1 MDMQFNVGQGVRFGI
16 DVKKNVSFGFDIGGY
31 SPAPTPPTPPTPS
44 TDYAPFTL
52 HPVII
57 QGTSGTFFAPTETPY
72 GVADKL
78 VTYNN
83 GVAYYT
89 TGNNG
94 VNTPGPLT
102 IPDPRVTRIPAKSL
116 AIIMYRSAKTF
127 TASGYT
133 LLADSQVMSTS
144 EIPMQ
149 QLSVYQKSIL
159 PTETAG
165 SLTVS
170 QTDNARLDI
179 INAIISGNNVTLTLV
194 DNALV
199 ASVPYTPPAKTAKR
213 RLYIV
218 SSINAK
224 NSDTKT
230 PYFNLGVSG
239 LGMRSDGFNRLKVYY
254 DYDPTVNLTP
264 TLTYSNDYTANSL
277 ALMTFDVDGT
287 F

>member
-1 MDMQFNVGQGVRFGI
+1 MDMEFQVGQSVT
-16 DVKKNVSFGFDIGGY
+16 FGFDVGG
-31 SPAPTPPTPPTPS
+31 SAPAPPPTPVPS
-44 TDYAPFTL
+44 GEVLYGTSDYVLAE
-52 HPVII
+52 
-57 QGTSGTFFAPTETPY
+57 SGTF
-72 GVADKL
+72 ADNVL
-78 VTYNN
+78 FGDVSEVISYDN

-94 VNTPGPLT
+94 AAATTLT
-102 IPDPRVTRIPAKSL
+102 LANPRTTLIAAKSL

-133 LLADSQVMSTS
+133 LLADSQVISAS
-144 EIPMQ
+144 DVPMQ
-149 QLSVYQKSIL
+149 QVSVYQKSIL
-159 PTETAG
+159 PAETAG

-179 INAIISGNNVTLTLV
+179 VNAIIAGSNVTLTLV

-199 ASVPYTPPAKTAKR
+199 ASVPYTPPSKTAKR

-218 SSINAK
+218 SCTRAGSDSI
-224 NSDTKT
+224 T
-230 PYFNLGVSG
+230 PLFDLGVSG
-239 LGMRSDGFNRLKVYY
+239 LDMRSGGFNRLKVYY
-254 DYDPTVNLTP
+254 DFDPTVNLTP
-264 TLTYSNDYTANSL
+264 TLTFSSDYIANSI

>member
-1 MDMQFNVGQGVRFGI
+1 MDMQFQIGQGVRFEI
-16 DVKKNVSFGFDIGGY
+16 DVKKNVSFGFDVGG
-31 SPAPTPPTPPTPS
+31 SAPAPSPTPVPS
-44 TDYAPFTL
+44 GEVLYGTSDYVLAA
-52 HPVII
+52 
-57 QGTSGTFFAPTETPY
+57 SGTF
-72 GVADKL
+72 ADNVL
-78 VTYNN
+78 FGDALEAISYDN

-94 VNTPGPLT
+94 AAATTLT
-102 IPDPRVTRIPAKSL
+102 LTNQRATLIAAKSL

-144 EIPMQ
+144 DVPMQ
-149 QLSVYQKSIL
+149 QVSVYQKSIL
-159 PTETAG
+159 PTETVD

-179 INAIISGNNVTLTLV
+179 INAIIAGSNVTLTLV

-213 RLYIV
+213 RLYIA
-218 SSINAK
+218 SSVYK
-224 NSDTKT
+224 NSSDRIT
-230 PYFNLGVSG
+230 PLFDLSVSG
-239 LGMRSDGFNRLKVYY
+239 LSMQSGGFDLLKVYY

-264 TLTYSNDYTANSL
+264 TLTYSGNYVTNSL

>member
-1 MDMQFNVGQGVRFGI
+1 MDMEFQVGQSVT
-16 DVKKNVSFGFDIGGY
+16 FGFDIGG
-31 SPAPTPPTPPTPS
+31 SAPAPPAPS

-52 HPVII
+52 SPVII
-57 QGTSGTFFAPTETPY
+57 QGTSGTFFAPTATPF
-72 GVADKL
+72 GIADK
-78 VTYNN
+78 VITYDN
-83 GVAYYT
+83 GVAYYM

-94 VNTPGPLT
+94 AAATT
-102 IPDPRVTRIPAKSL
+102 ITLADPRATRIAAKSL

-144 EIPMQ
+144 GTPMQ
-149 QLSVYQKSIL
+149 QVSVYQKSIL
-159 PTETAG
+159 PTETVG

-179 INAIISGNNVTLTLV
+179 INAIIAGSNVTLTLV

-199 ASVPYTPPAKTAKR
+199 ASVPYTPPTKTAKR

-218 SSINAK
+218 SCINAN
-224 NSDTKT
+224 NSGDGIT
-230 PYFNLGVSG
+230 PFFDLGVSG
-239 LGMRSDGFNRLKVYY
+239 LSMRGGGFNRLKVYY
-254 DYDPTVNLTP
+254 DYDLTANLTP
-264 TLTYSNDYTANSL
+264 TLTYSDNYIANSI

>member
-1 MDMQFNVGQGVRFGI
+1 MDMEFQVGQSVT
-16 DVKKNVSFGFDIGGY
+16 FGFDVGG
-31 SPAPTPPTPPTPS
+31 SAPAPPPTPVPS
-44 TDYAPFTL
+44 GEVLYGMIDYALAQSGVFADNIL
-52 HPVII
+52 FGDALEVI
-57 QGTSGTFFAPTETPY
+57 SY
-72 GVADKL
+72 D
-78 VTYNN
+78 N

-94 VNTPGPLT
+94 AAATTLT
-102 IPDPRVTRIPAKSL
+102 LANPSTTLIAAKSL

-144 EIPMQ
+144 DIPMQ
-149 QLSVYQKSIL
+149 QVSVYQKSIL

-165 SLTVS
+165 SLTAS
-170 QTDNARLDI
+170 QTDDARLDI
-179 INAIISGNNVTLTLV
+179 VNAIIAGSNVTLTLV

-218 SSINAK
+218 SSVNAN
-224 NSDTKT
+224 NSGDGIT
-230 PYFNLGVSG
+230 PLFDLSVSG
-239 LGMRSDGFNRLKVYY
+239 LDMRSGGFNRLKVYY

-264 TLTYSNDYTANSL
+264 TLTYSYYTANSL

>member
-1 MDMQFNVGQGVRFGI
+1 MDMQFQIGQGVRFGI

-44 TDYAPFTL
+44 TDYVPFTL
-52 HPVII
+52 SPVII
-57 QGTSGTFFAPTETPY
+57 QGTSGTFFAPTATPF
-72 GVADKL
+72 GVADRV
-78 VTYNN
+78 VTYVN
-83 GVAYYT
+83 GIAYYT
-89 TGNNG
+89 TGNKG
-94 VNTPGPLT
+94 AATPGPLT
-102 IPDPRVTRIPAKSL
+102 IPDPRVTFLPAKSL

-127 TASGYT
+127 TGSGYT

-144 EIPMQ
+144 GTPMQ
-149 QLSVYQKSIL
+149 QVSVYQKSIL

-170 QTDNARLDI
+170 QTDDARLDI
-179 INAIISGNNVTLTLV
+179 VNAIIAGSNVTLTLV

-218 SSINAK
+218 SCINAG
-224 NSDTKT
+224 SDSIT
-230 PYFNLGVSG
+230 PLFDLGVSG
-239 LGMRSDGFNRLKVYY
+239 LDMRSGGFNRLKVYY

-264 TLTYSNDYTANSL
+264 TLTYSNYTANSL

>member
-1 MDMQFNVGQGVRFGI
+1 MDMEFQVGQSVT
-16 DVKKNVSFGFDIGGY
+16 FGFDIGG
-31 SPAPTPPTPPTPS
+31 SAPAPPAPS

-57 QGTSGTFFAPTETPY
+57 QGTSGTFFAPTETPF
-72 GVADKL
+72 GVADKI

-94 VNTPGPLT
+94 ASATRLT
-102 IPDPRVTRIPAKSL
+102 IPDPRVTCIPAKSL
-116 AIIMYRSAKTF
+116 AIIMYRSEKTF

-144 EIPMQ
+144 DVPMQ

-159 PTETAG
+159 PNETAG

-170 QTDNARLDI
+170 QTDDARLDI

-199 ASVPYTPPAKTAKR
+199 ESVPYTPPAKTTKR

-230 PYFNLGVSG
+230 PLFDLSVSG
-239 LGMRSDGFNRLKVYY
+239 LAMRSDGFNRLKVYY
-254 DYDPTVNLTP
+254 DYNPTANLTP
-264 TLTYSNDYTANSL
+264 TLTYSNDYIANSL

>member
-1 MDMQFNVGQGVRFGI
+1 MDMQFQVGKSVAFGL
-16 DVKKNVSFGFDIGGY
+16 DVKQSVQFGFDIGG
-31 SPAPTPPTPPTPS
+31 SAPAPPAPS
-44 TDYAPFTL
+44 TDYVPFTPS
-52 HPVII
+52 PVII
-57 QGTSGTFFAPTETPY
+57 QGTSGTFFAPTATPF
-72 GVADKL
+72 GVADK
-78 VTYNN
+78 VISYDN

-94 VNTPGPLT
+94 AAATT
-102 IPDPRVTRIPAKSL
+102 ITLADPRATCIAAKSL

-144 EIPMQ
+144 DTPMQ
-149 QLSVYQKSIL
+149 QVSVYQKSML

-170 QTDNARLDI
+170 QTDDARLDI
-179 INAIISGNNVTLTLV
+179 VNAIIAGSNVTLTLV

-218 SSINAK
+218 SSINAN
-224 NSDTKT
+224 NSGDGIT
-230 PYFNLGVSG
+230 PTFDLSASG
-239 LGMRSDGFNRLKVYY
+239 LAMRSGGFNRLKVYY

-264 TLTYSNDYTANSL
+264 TLTFSSDYTANSI

>member
-1 MDMQFNVGQGVRFGI
+1 MDMEFQVGQSVT
-16 DVKKNVSFGFDIGGY
+16 FGFDIGG
-31 SPAPTPPTPPTPS
+31 SAPAPPTPS

-52 HPVII
+52 SPVII
-57 QGTSGTFFAPTETPY
+57 QGTSGTFFAPTATPFGIANKVISY
-72 GVADKL
+72 D
-78 VTYNN
+78 N

-94 VNTPGPLT
+94 AATPGPLT
-102 IPDPRVTRIPAKSL
+102 VPDPRVTFLPAKSL

-127 TASGYT
+127 TGSGYT

-144 EIPMQ
+144 DTTMQ
-149 QLSVYQKSIL
+149 QVSVYQKPIL

-170 QTDNARLDI
+170 QTDDARLDI
-179 INAIISGNNVTLTLV
+179 INAIIAGSNVTLTLV

-199 ASVPYTPPAKTAKR
+199 ASVPYTPPAKTSKR

-218 SSINAK
+218 SCFFAG
-224 NSDTKT
+224 SDNIT
-230 PYFNLGVSG
+230 PLFDLSVSG
-239 LGMRSDGFNRLKVYY
+239 LAMQSVGFNRLKVYY

-264 TLTYSNDYTANSL
+264 TLTYSNYAANSL

>member
-1 MDMQFNVGQGVRFGI
+1 MDMQFQVGQGVRFGI
-16 DVKKNVSFGFDIGGY
+16 DVKKNVSFGFDVGG
-31 SPAPTPPTPPTPS
+31 SAPAPPPTPVPS
-44 TDYAPFTL
+44 GEVLYGTSDYVLAE
-52 HPVII
+52 
-57 QGTSGTFFAPTETPY
+57 SGTF
-72 GVADKL
+72 ADNVL
-78 VTYNN
+78 FGDALEAISYDN

-94 VNTPGPLT
+94 AAATTLTLADQRATP
-102 IPDPRVTRIPAKSL
+102 IAAKSL

-144 EIPMQ
+144 DIPMQ
-149 QLSVYQKSIL
+149 QVSVYQKSML

-179 INAIISGNNVTLTLV
+179 VNAIIAGSNVTLTLV

-199 ASVPYTPPAKTAKR
+199 ASVPYTPSAKTAKR

-218 SSINAK
+218 SSVTAN
-224 NSDTKT
+224 NSGDGIT
-230 PYFNLGVSG
+230 PFFDLSVSG
-239 LGMRSDGFNRLKVYY
+239 LSMRSGGFNRLKVYY
-254 DYDPTVNLTP
+254 DFDPTVNLTP
-264 TLTYSNDYTANSL
+264 TLTFSSDYIANSI

>member
-52 HPVII
+52 HPVTI
-57 QGTSGTFFAPTETPY
+57 QGTSGTFFAPTATPFGIANKVVSY
-72 GVADKL
+72 D
-78 VTYNN
+78 N

-94 VNTPGPLT
+94 AAATTLT
-102 IPDPRVTRIPAKSL
+102 LGDPRTTRIAAKSL

-144 EIPMQ
+144 GTPMQ
-149 QLSVYQKSIL
+149 QVSVYQKSIL
-159 PTETAG
+159 PNDTAG

-179 INAIISGNNVTLTLV
+179 INAIIAGSNVTLTLV

-199 ASVPYTPPAKTAKR
+199 ASVPYTPPAKTSKR

-218 SSINAK
+218 SCFFAG
-224 NSDTKT
+224 SDDIT
-230 PYFNLGVSG
+230 PLFDLSVSG
-239 LGMRSDGFNRLKVYY
+239 LAMRSDGFNRLKVYY

-264 TLTYSNDYTANSL
+264 TLTYSNYAANSL